1 MRQGR
6 GAQGRA
12 GEEGGGMERTLRDV
26 IERAE
31 GMVGRGEGAC
41 GHVMM
46 GRCEQARECYERFTG
61 FCSNTGEWRK
71 SLRGG

>member
-1 MRQGR
+1 
-6 GAQGRA
+6 
-12 GEEGGGMERTLRDV
+12 MERTLRDV

-31 GMVGRGEGAC
+31 GMVGRGEGGG

-61 FCSNTGEWRK
+61 LVLLEHRRVEEEPE
-71 SLRGG
+71 RGLPRRGACLV